1 MWGLITVTSYGS
13 SLSIN
18 DKQPKLPHISP
29 KCSIRCKKVYNISYS
44 IPDTN
49 YSILNTIMTYIKDLS
64 NHQDETVTLKGW
76 IYNSRSSKA
85 IHFLEVRD
93 GSGLCQCIVSLDD
106 VGEEV
111 FEATGTLKQESS
123 LEVTGKVVKDDRS
136 IGGYEL
142 HATDV
147 KVIQVSENY
156 PITPKDHGV
165 EFLMEN
171 RHLWLRSQRQ
181 WAAMQVR
188 NTIQFAIHRF
198 FQQEGFI
205 QMDAPIFTG
214 NAAEGTSTLFE
225 TDYFDE
231 KAYLT
236 QSGQLYGEA
245 MAMAHGKIYT
255 FGPTFRAEKSKT
267 RRHLTEF
274 WMIEPEMAFYD
285 LEMNMGLAEKMLQF
299 IVTEVLDKNKAELE
313 ILERDTTKLEKAS
326 KEPFKRISYTEAVEQ
341 LKSEKTASI
350 LDRMEKDRNEELTT
364 IKNELEEIKKEHGSA
379 KKWRKAQID
388 QRIKEIHARID
399 QVEEDLR
406 NIPVWKESA
415 SNFQWGNDFGGSDET
430 ILTLQYDTPVM
441 VHRYP
446 AEVKAFYMK
455 RDPGNDKLA
464 LALDV
469 LAPEGYG
476 EIIGGSQR
484 EDDLETLRSRIKE
497 HDLPEDVFNWFLDLR
512 RYGSVPHSGFGL
524 GLERTVAWIC
534 GLSHV
539 RETIPFPRMLG
550 RLRP

>member
-1 MWGLITVTSYGS
+1 
-13 SLSIN
+13 
-18 DKQPKLPHISP
+18 
-29 KCSIRCKKVYNISYS
+29 
-44 IPDTN
+44 
-49 YSILNTIMTYIKDLS
+49 MTYINQLSDHKD
-64 NHQDETVTLKGW
+64 EIVTLKGW
-76 IYNSRSSKA
+76 IYNIRNSKA
-85 IHFLEVRD
+85 IHFLELRD
-93 GSGLCQCIVSLDD
+93 GTGLCQCIVSADD
-106 VGEEV
+106 VPKEI
-111 FEATGTLKQESS
+111 FESAGTLKQESS
-123 LEVTGKVVKDDRS
+123 LEIKGRVVEDDRS

-142 HATDV
+142 HVTDL
-147 KVIQVSENY
+147 KIIQIAENY
-156 PITPKDHGV
+156 PITPKDHGI

-188 NTIQFAIHRF
+188 NTIQYAIHTF
-198 FQQEGFI
+198 FQKEGFV

-214 NAAEGTSTLFE
+214 NAAEGTTTLFE

-285 LEMNMGLAEKMLQF
+285 LDMNMALAEKMLKY
-299 IVTEVLDKNKAELE
+299 IVQTVLQEKKSELK
-313 ILERDTTKLEKAS
+313 ILERDTSLLEKAVS
-326 KEPFKRISYTEAVEQ
+326 APFVRISYTDAVDQ
-341 LKSEKTASI
+341 LKSDKTAAM
-350 LDRMEKDRNEELTT
+350 LQKMEAERNEEL
-364 IKNELEEIKKEHGSA
+364 KNIREELDEIKKEHGSA
-379 KKWRKAQID
+379 KKWRKNQID
-388 QRIKEIHARID
+388 QRMKEIHSRID
-399 QVEEDLR
+399 QIEEDLR
-406 NIPVWKESA
+406 NIPVWMNSA
-415 SNFQWGNDFGGSDET
+415 KNFEWGNDFGGSDET
-430 ILTLQYDTPVM
+430 ILTMQFDTPVM
-441 VHRYP
+441 IHRYP

-455 RDPGNDKLA
+455 RDPENSKLA
-464 LALDV
+464 LAVDV

-484 EDDLETLRSRIKE
+484 EDDLNELNKRIAE
-497 HDLPEDVFNWFLDLR
+497 HDLPGEVFSWFLDLR
-512 RYGSVPHSGFGL
+512 RFGSVPHSGFGL

>member
-1 MWGLITVTSYGS
+1 MTTIKN
-13 SLSIN
+13 LS
-18 DKQPKLPHISP
+18 D
-29 KCSIRCKKVYNISYS
+29 
-44 IPDTN
+44 
-49 YSILNTIMTYIKDLS
+49 
-64 NHQDETVTLKGW
+64 HQDEIVTLNGW
-76 IYNSRSSKA
+76 IYNIRSSKA
-85 IHFLEVRD
+85 LHFLEVRD
-93 GSGLCQCIVSLDD
+93 GSGLCQCIVSADD
-106 VGEEV
+106 VSEEI
-111 FEATGTLKQESS
+111 FEAAGSLKQESS
-123 LEVTGKVVKDDRS
+123 LEITGKVVKDDRS
-136 IGGYEL
+136 VGGYEL
-142 HATDV
+142 HVTDLN
-147 KVIQVSENY
+147 VIQIAEDY
-156 PITPKDHGV
+156 PITPKEHGV

-171 RHLWLRSQRQ
+171 RHLWLRSRRQ

-214 NAAEGTSTLFE
+214 NAAEGTTTLFE

-236 QSGQLYGEA
+236 QSGQLYAEA
-245 MAMAHGKIYT
+245 MAMAHGKVYT

-285 LEMNMGLAEKMLQF
+285 LDMNMDLAEKMLQF
-299 IVTEVLDKNKAELE
+299 IVQTVLEEKKAELE
-313 ILERDTTKLEKAS
+313 ILERDTTLLEKAAS
-326 KEPFKRISYTEAVEQ
+326 ETYKRISYTDAVEQ
-341 LKSEKTASI
+341 LKSDETAQM
-350 LDRMEKDRNEELTT
+350 LDEMESGRKEELSA
-364 IKNELEEIKKEHGSA
+364 IKKELEEIKKEHGSA

-399 QVEEDLR
+399 QIEEDLR
-406 NIPVWKESA
+406 NIPVWKKSA
-415 SNFQWGNDFGGSDET
+415 RIFEWGTDFGGSDET
-430 ILTLQYDTPVM
+430 ILTMQYDTPVM

-455 RDPGNDKLA
+455 RDPENEDLS

-469 LAPEGYG
+469 LAPEGFG
-476 EIIGGSQR
+476 EIIGGSVR
-484 EDDLETLRSRIKE
+484 EDDLDTLKKRVAE
-497 HDLPEDVFNWFLDLR
+497 HNLPEDVFGWYLDLR
-512 RYGSVPHSGFGL
+512 KYGSVPHAGYGL

>member
-1 MWGLITVTSYGS
+1 MI
-13 SLSIN
+13 
-18 DKQPKLPHISP
+18 
-29 KCSIRCKKVYNISYS
+29 
-44 IPDTN
+44 
-49 YSILNTIMTYIKDLS
+49 YIKNLS
-64 NHQDETVTLKGW
+64 EHQDKTVTLKGW

-93 GSGLCQCIVSLDD
+93 GTGICQCIVAADNVSDS
-106 VGEEV
+106 V

-123 LEVTGKVVKDDRS
+123 LEITGKVVKDDRS

-147 KVIQVSENY
+147 KVIQIAENY
-156 PITPKDHGV
+156 PITPKEHGV

-188 NTIQFAIHRF
+188 NTIQFAIHSF
-198 FQQEGFI
+198 FQEEDFI

-214 NAAEGTSTLFE
+214 NAAEGTTTLFE

-274 WMIEPEMAFYD
+274 WMIEPEMAFYNLD
-285 LEMNMGLAEKMLQF
+285 MNMDLAENMLKY
-299 IVTEVLDKNKAELE
+299 IINTVLEKHEKEFE
-313 ILERDTTKLEKAS
+313 ILERDTTTLEKAL
-326 KEPFKRISYTEAVEQ
+326 KGPFKRISYSDAVEQ
-341 LKSEKTASI
+341 LKSDETAEL
-350 LDRMEKDRNEELTT
+350 LDNMEESRNKELSA
-364 IKNELEEIKKEHGSA
+364 IKKELEEIKKEHGSA

-388 QRIKEIHARID
+388 QRIKEIHSRID
-399 QVEEDLR
+399 QIEEDLR

-415 SNFQWGNDFGGSDET
+415 ANFEWGNDFGGSDET
-430 ILTLQYDTPVM
+430 ILTMQYDTPVM

-455 RDPGNDKLA
+455 RDPKDEKLA

-469 LAPEGYG
+469 LAPEGFG
-476 EIIGGSQR
+476 EIIGGSVR
-484 EDDLETLRSRIKE
+484 EDELDVLKQRIDE
-497 HDLPEDVFNWFLDLR
+497 HDLPEDLFSWYLDLR
-512 RYGSVPHSGFGL
+512 RYGSVPHAGFGL